1 MLLNWHTISLV
12 SLTPFLSKNEF
23 RMLSCL
29 RLVIVEATQRLDK
42 GKQSHKTDFHK
53 VYYSSTIYLYNIYVY
68 YILRNISTHTAHPF
82 LGIEYAHTH
91 NYISVA
97 MHKCFWL
104 KA

>member
-12 SLTPFLSKNEF
+12 SLTPFLNEL

-53 VYYSSTIYLYNIYVY
+53 VYYSSTIYIYIY
-68 YILRNISTHTAHPF
+68 MYTIFYEIYLHTLHIPFSELSTH
-82 LGIEYAHTH
+82 IHTTT
-91 NYISVA
+91 
-97 MHKCFWL
+97 
-104 KA
+104 